1 MRPAVEHIMTF
12 IKVVEKGSFSAAAI
26 ELRVTKSVVSK
37 HITALEEALKS
48 QLLKRTT
55 RKLIITEAGWAF
67 YNEVKNIP
75 HEINN
80 AQQILQP
87 FYDHPHGQLKVVS
100 AVNFAD
106 ALKMDV
112 IPDFLLANTEITMQ
126 LKTVG
131 DTRDFINEEF
141 DIIILWK
148 FTHFNF
154 PDYNLV
160 GKKIVT
166 MPVGMYAT
174 PGYLRK
180 HGIPKKP
187 EDLVKHNCFSSI
199 GNKWP
204 FRKKAQHTYY
214 IDISG
219 NLSTDN
225 DAVIHG
231 ATIKGL
237 GIAYSY
243 PFLFNKEIL
252 DGTVMTILSEYTQF
266 TIDIYAFY
274 HPTSYLPM
282 KSRAFIDAMSSYYQA
297 IQEEVMA
304 RGKL

>member
-1 MRPAVEHIMTF
+1 MRSIVEYIMTF
-12 IKVVEKGSFSAAAI
+12 IKVVEKGSFSAAAV
-26 ELRVTKSVVSK
+26 ELRVSKSVVSK

-55 RKLIITEAGWAF
+55 RKLIITEAGQAF
-67 YNEVKNIP
+67 YHQVKNIP
-75 HEINN
+75 HTISN

-87 FYDHPHGQLKVVS
+87 FYDRPHGQLKVIS
-100 AVNFAD
+100 PVNFAD
-106 ALKMDV
+106 ALKIDV
-112 IPDFLLANTEITMQ
+112 IPDFLLTYPEVTMQ
-126 LKTVG
+126 LKTVT
-131 DTRDFINEEF
+131 DTRELINEEF

-148 FTHFNF
+148 LSHLNF

-160 GKKIVT
+160 AKKIVT

-174 PGYLRK
+174 HDYLKK
-180 HGIPKKP
+180 HGLPKKP
-187 EDLVKHNCFSSI
+187 EDLVKHNCFSSV
-199 GNKWP
+199 GTKWP
-204 FRKKAQHTYY
+204 FRKKGQHTYY
-214 IDISG
+214 ITIAG

-243 PFLFNKEIL
+243 PFLFNKEIVAS
-252 DGTVMTILSEYTQF
+252 TVVSMLPEYIQF

-274 HPTSYLPM
+274 HPTAYLPM
-282 KSRAFIDAMSSYYQA
+282 KSRAFIDTMSSYYQA

-304 RGKL
+304 RGKK